1 MPASL
6 DSLLAGIASGEPGQV
21 FLVHGDLVLAEPA
34 AARLAEALARA
45 AGCAVESHRYPPRL
59 TPLLADL
66 RTFALFVPA
75 KVVLVIGSGLLADR
89 EAAAGLIDEAAAA
102 LPLREGELSA
112 AARAGAT
119 RLLQALRVFGLD
131 PAAGDEAELIAALPA
146 WALEGAGRKG
156 KGRGKADVA
165 QLRAGLTALLTAAR
179 ASEIVGW
186 AEGDLAELGAILASG
201 LPRGHALVLAESAA
215 AGDHPIVRAL
225 AERGALL
232 AVGHVG
238 RDRGGSFSGL
248 GAVAEELERQTGAAI
263 AGDALAELARRTLR
277 QDEQRGR
284 GGDEADADSTARLAG
299 EYRKLAELSGGERV
313 TLQMVEETVADRGQ
327 EDVWQL
333 LDAVAAGRGGEA
345 LERLTRMMRIADD
358 PMQTRL
364 SFFNLFAGFAR
375 QLSAV
380 AGLLQATGAP
390 RGENNYNNFKTRIAP
405 RLQQEL
411 DDGSK
416 SPVAGLHPFRL
427 HRVYLAASKL
437 PAAEAA
443 LLPWRVLETEL
454 RLKGESDEPD
464 VALAEL
470 VAHVASTLQGSRPG
484 SRSSRTR

>member
-6 DSLLAGIASGEPGQV
+6 DSLLAGVASGESGPV
-21 FLVHGDLVLAEPA
+21 FLIHGDLVLAEPA
-34 AARLAEALARA
+34 AVRLAEALAAA
-45 AGCAVESHRYPPRL
+45 AGCGVETHRYPPRL

-75 KVVLVIGSGLLADR
+75 KVLLAVGSGLLADR
-89 EAAAGLIDEAAAA
+89 DAAAALIDEAAAA
-102 LPLREGELSA
+102 LPLREGELSP
-112 AARAGAT
+112 AARAGAA

-131 PAAGDEAELIAALPA
+131 PAAGEESDLIAALPA

-156 KGRGKADVA
+156 KGRGKADIA
-165 QLRAGLTALLTAAR
+165 QLRSGLAALLAAAR
-179 ASEIVGW
+179 AADIVGW
-186 AEGDLAELGAILASG
+186 AEGDLAELGAILGSG

-215 AGDHPIVRAL
+215 AADHPIVRAL
-225 AERGALL
+225 ADRGAVL
-232 AVGHVG
+232 AVGRVS
-238 RDRGGSFSGL
+238 RDRGGAFSGL
-248 GAVAEELERQTGAAI
+248 AAVADELERQTGAPI

-277 QDEQRGR
+277 QDEQHGR
-284 GGDEADADSTARLAG
+284 SEETDGDSTARLAG

-345 LERLTRMMRIADD
+345 LERLTRMLRVADD
-358 PMQTRL
+358 PLQARL

-390 RGENNYNNFKTRIAP
+390 RGENNYNTFKARIAP

-411 DDGSK
+411 EDGAK

-437 PAAEAA
+437 PATEAA

-464 VALAEL
+464 VALGEL
-470 VAHVASTLQGSRPG
+470 VAHVATALQAAQRPG
-484 SRSSRTR
+484 SKSARR